1 MKAESK
7 ASSAELRKREKEN
20 RKLQLELNTE
30 KEKFNQMVAK
40 TQKDLQDLQATL
52 YEESQSRLKM
62 SMELDTKESELENLQ
77 LKLAHVNLDTA
88 SLSSGTGD
96 GLSELVHYEET
107 SLEGWLQT
115 PKQQNIRRHGWKK
128 LYVIVSSKKII
139 FFHSETERQNAD
151 PSLILDLNK
160 VFHVRSVTQG
170 DVIRAE
176 AKDIP
181 RIFQILYAGE
191 GESRKPEPNVGDDS
205 IASIVSSS
213 GNVIVKGDKGGGIVM
228 KGHDFVQISYHMP
241 ASCDSCA
248 KPLWAPFRP
257 PPALEC
263 TRCRAK
269 FHKEHVTGSEGGI
282 APCKVSYDPT
292 TAKDMLLMA
301 PTSEEQQIWVTRLL
315 KKIQKSG
322 FKASMMT
329 GSTSMMSSFSGGM
342 SGSMENNGRISEAPI
357 RSASQRSAGGPPAS
371 LASSQKSATLP

>member
-40 TQKDLQDLQATL
+40 YQKDLQDLQATL
-52 YEESQSRLKM
+52 YEESQSRLKL
-62 SMELDTKESELENLQ
+62 SMELDTKESELENVQ

-88 SLSSGTGD
+88 SLNSLGTTGD
-96 GLSELVHYEET
+96 PAGNFDVHYEET

-139 FFHSETERQNAD
+139 FFNSETERQNAD
-151 PSLILDLNK
+151 PTLILDLNK

-191 GESRKPEPNVGDDS
+191 GEARKPDDNVGDDS
-205 IASIVSSS
+205 IASVLSTTGTVVNNPRSTPATS
-213 GNVIVKGDKGGGIVM
+213 GNSLIVKG
-228 KGHDFVQISYHMP
+228 HEFVQISYHMP
-241 ASCDSCA
+241 TSCDSCA
-248 KPLWAPFRP
+248 KPLWGAFRP

-263 TRCRAK
+263 KRCRAK
-269 FHKEHVTGSEGGI
+269 FHKEHITMVSASAGGNPGGKGVT
-282 APCKVSYDPT
+282 PCKVGYDPT
-292 TAKDMLLMA
+292 NSKEMLLMA
-301 PTSEEQQIWVTRLL
+301 PTPDMQQMWVSRLG
-315 KKIQKSG
+315 KKIEKSG
-322 FKASMMT
+322 YKASMMNDNVGG
-329 GSTSMMSSFSGGM
+329 GSSRSNEPM
-342 SGSMENNGRISEAPI
+342 
-357 RSASQRSAGGPPAS
+357 RSASQRSTS
-371 LASSQKSATLP
+371 